1 MSLELRHV
9 EAHALAPFV
18 EDLRALE
25 RDVSYPIDD
34 GRDRFVLSHG
44 EAYHPFFSS
53 MGEAHFVVALE
64 KGRVVGCIAAVR
76 KPVRAADGAVD
87 GVYLGD
93 LKVAKAW
100 RGQGVPARMLFF
112 ALGVWARSP
121 RRLSWRFAFGA
132 AMRGERGDVMNAAK
146 GVTPMKLGAPFA
158 LLNVYFVEPR
168 KLAALSVEGA
178 PPTPTSAGLD
188 LSPSVDADVLST
200 LGKKDFV
207 LQSTKQP
214 WPLVHLPRGPAGWG
228 HSHADF
234 LRRGGQQLVEQGAQG
249 PACFAL
255 DRRLSNEHDFLRT
268 RGLEPGAVATVYAFS
283 TTGRTRGAAWVHL
296 ATSDI

>member
-9 EAHALAPFV
+9 EANALAPYV

-34 GRDRFVLSHG
+34 GKDRFVLSHG
-44 EAYHPFFSS
+44 DAYHPFFSA
-53 MGEAHFVVALE
+53 MGEAHFVLALE
-64 KGRVVGCIAAVR
+64 RGRVVGCMAAVR
-76 KPVRAADGAVD
+76 KPVRAPDGDLD

-100 RGQGVPARMLFF
+100 RGRGVPARMLFF
-112 ALGVWARSP
+112 ALKVWARSP

-146 GVTPMKLGAPFA
+146 GVTPMKLGAAFA
-158 LLNVYFVEPR
+158 LLNVYFVEPT
-168 KLAALSVEGA
+168 KLATLNADGA

-188 LSPSVDADVLST
+188 LSPFIEAEVVST
-200 LGKKDFV
+200 LGSKDFV
-207 LQSTKQP
+207 LQSTQQP

-228 HSHADF
+228 RSHADF
-234 LRRGGQQLVEQGAQG
+234 LRRGGEELLRRAATG

-255 DRRLSNEHDFLRT
+255 DQRLTAERDFLRG
-268 RGLEPGAVATVYAFS
+268 RGLEPGALATVYAFS
-283 TTGRTRGAAWVHL
+283 TTTRTRHAPWVHL

>member
-9 EAHALAPFV
+9 EAHALAPYV

-25 RDVSYPIDD
+25 RDVTYPIDD

-44 EAYHPFFSS
+44 DTYHPFFSS
-53 MGEAHFVVALE
+53 MGDAHFVLALE
-64 KGRVVGCIAAVR
+64 RGRVVGCIAAVR
-76 KPVRAADGAVD
+76 KPVRAATGAVD

-100 RGQGVPARMLFF
+100 RGRGVPARMLFF
-112 ALGVWARSP
+112 ALKVWARSP

-132 AMRGERGDVMNAAK
+132 AMRGERGDVMNAAR
-146 GVTPMKLGAPFA
+146 GVTPMKLGRPFA
-158 LLNVYFVEPR
+158 LLDVYFVEPER
-168 KLAALSVEGA
+168 LAGLNVEGA

-188 LSPSVDADVLST
+188 LSPSIDGDVVST

-207 LQSTKQP
+207 LQSTKQA
-214 WPLVHLPRGPAGWG
+214 WPLVHLPRGPASWG
-228 HSHADF
+228 RSHADA
-234 LRRGGQQLVEQGAQG
+234 LRRGGQQLVERGATG

-255 DRRLSNEHDFLRT
+255 DSRLKAEADFLRA
-268 RGLEPGAVATVYAFS
+268 RGLAPGAVATVYAFS
-283 TTGRTRGAAWVHL
+283 TTNRTRQAAWVHL

>member
-9 EAHALAPFV
+9 EAHALAPYV
-18 EDLRALE
+18 DDLRALE

-34 GRDRFVLSHG
+34 GKDRFVLSHG
-44 EAYHPFFSS
+44 DAYHPFFSA

-76 KPVRAADGAVD
+76 KPVRAPDGDVD

-100 RGQGVPARMLFF
+100 RGKGVPARMLFF
-112 ALGVWARSP
+112 ALRVWARSP

-158 LLNVYFVEPR
+158 LLNVYFVEPT
-168 KLAALSVEGA
+168 KLAALNVDGA
-178 PPTPTSAGLD
+178 PPGPTNAGLD
-188 LSPSVDADVLST
+188 LSPSIAADVVST

-228 HSHADF
+228 RSHADF
-234 LRRGGQQLVEQGAQG
+234 VRRGGELLVQGGATG

-255 DRRLSNEHDFLRT
+255 DQRLVAERDFLHT
-268 RGLEPGAVATVYAFS
+268 RGIEPGAVATVYAFS
-283 TTGRTRGAAWVHL
+283 TTSRTRRAWVHL
-296 ATSDI
+296 ATSEI